1 MSRTEVS
8 RGINVPEPGVLLGI
22 LETAEQAARAAG
34 SLQLEA
40 FRCGNDVEEVQDHD
54 LKLEIDR
61 LSEEVIVEIV
71 SSAFPDHG
79 ILAEETGYR
88 LGPTGRSEYHWI
100 IDPLDGS
107 VNFYHGIPFFCVS
120 LACYG
125 PPSSSGIFRLEGATS
140 LREPVAGVVFVP
152 VFDELFSSLKG
163 GGATCNGRPI
173 AAGNEK
179 TLKDAVIGIS
189 FGSREETMQRMCSM
203 STALVRDVRKLR
215 MFGATAL
222 DIVHVACGRLS
233 ALVQGR
239 VCFWDFAAARLIL
252 EESGGVFHARE
263 VDPVGWEILASAPGL
278 YPELKRMLGSS
289 GGA

>member
-1 MSRTEVS
+1 MLHADVS
-8 RGINVPEPGVLLGI
+8 KGVKAPYPEVLLGI

-34 SLQLEA
+34 RLQLEA
-40 FRCGNDVEEVQDHD
+40 FRCGADVEEIRDHD

-61 LSEEVIVEIV
+61 LSEDAIVRIV
-71 SSAFPDHG
+71 SADFPNHG
-79 ILAEETGYR
+79 ILAEERGYR
-88 LGPTGRSEYHWI
+88 PGRSEYHWI

-107 VNFYHGIPFFCVS
+107 VNFHHGIPFFCVS

-125 PPSSSGIFRLEGATS
+125 PPPSSGASMPGVAAS
-140 LREPVAGVVFVP
+140 LGEPVAGVVFVP
-152 VFDELFSSLKG
+152 FFDEVFSGLRG

-173 AAGNEK
+173 TVGSEK

-203 STALVRDVRKLR
+203 SAALVRDVRKLR

-222 DIVHVACGRLS
+222 EMVYVACGRLS

-239 VCFWDFAAARLIL
+239 VRPWDFAAARLIL

-263 VDPVGWEILASAPGL
+263 IDPEGWEILASAPGL
-278 YPELKRMLGSS
+278 YRDLKGLLGPSS
-289 GGA
+289 GV